1 MFYQSN
7 INAYSYQFSSWKQ
20 YIVSRFVSLKSNLRT
35 EKHIQ
40 KAIDKHGEVNLLVW
54 SVRQQY
60 SLPQI
65 QGLNVISVEDG
76 FVRSVGL
83 GAEHTMPISLV
94 FDDLGIYFDSTSENR
109 LEHILNELESTE
121 TIEQTA
127 RKIINLIRLYQINK
141 YNLNENEW
149 QVKVNRKIIVVP
161 GQVENDKSIQY
172 GSPVVKDN
180 LTLLKE
186 VRRRNPDSYIVFK
199 VHPDIYRN
207 CRVNHTSKKQY
218 YEYADE
224 VVENFSTF
232 SLIKHADEIHT
243 MTSLFG
249 FEALLQHKKVVC
261 YGQPFYAGWGLTE
274 DIYPVERRKNH
285 LTLEQLVYGAYFVYP
300 MYVSLI
306 TGQRI
311 NAMEA
316 IAEIA
321 RIKQNQDLVRIKI
334 PAKEK
339 VADFFKKT
347 ILSVKEHLENGSI
360 KRV

>member
-1 MFYQSN
+1 M
-7 INAYSYQFSSWKQ
+7 
-20 YIVSRFVSLKSNLRT
+20 
-35 EKHIQ
+35 
-40 KAIDKHGEVNLLVW
+40 IDKHGEINLLVW

-60 SLPQI
+60 NLPKMK
-65 QGLNVISVEDG
+65 GLNVISVEDG

-83 GAEHTMPISLV
+83 GAEHTIPISLV
-94 FDDLGIYFDSTSENR
+94 FDDLGIYFDSTSESR
-109 LEHILNELESTE
+109 LEYILNGLENSE

-127 RKIINLIRLYQINK
+127 RKIINLIRLHQINK

-149 QVKVNRKIIVVP
+149 NVKVNKKIIVVP
-161 GQVENDKSIQY
+161 GQVEHDKSVQY

-186 VRRRNPDSYIVFK
+186 VRKRNPDAYVVFK
-199 VHPDIYRN
+199 VHPDIYRH
-207 CRVNHTSKKQY
+207 CRVNNTNKKQY

-249 FEALLQHKKVVC
+249 FEALLQYKKVVC

-274 DIYPVERRKNH
+274 DIYAIERRTND
-285 LTLEQLVYGAYFVYP
+285 LTLEQLVYATYFVYP

-311 NAMEA
+311 NALEA

-321 RIKQNQDLVRIKI
+321 RIKQNQNILKIKI
-334 PAKEK
+334 PLKER
-339 VADFFKKT
+339 VTDFLKKN
-347 ILSVKEHLENGSI
+347 ILFLREQIKDGYI

>member
-1 MFYQSN
+1 LFSQN
-7 INAYSYQFSSWKQ
+7 NTKTFSYQFSSWKQ
-20 YIVSRFVSLKSNLRT
+20 YIVNRFVKLKGNLRS

-40 KAIDKHGEVNLLVW
+40 KAIDKYGEINLLVW
-54 SVRQQY
+54 SARQQY
-60 SLPQI
+60 NLPQI

-94 FDDLGIYFDSTSENR
+94 FDDLGIYFDSTFESR
-109 LEHILNELESTE
+109 LERILNKLKNTE

-127 RKIINLIRLYQINK
+127 RKIINLIRLHQINK

-149 QVKVNRKIIVVP
+149 QVRVDKKIIVVP
-161 GQVENDKSIQY
+161 GQVEHDKSIQY
-172 GSPVVKDN
+172 GSPVIKDN

-186 VRRRNPDSYIVFK
+186 VRERNPDSYIVFK

-207 CRVNHTSKKQY
+207 CRINHTSKKQY
-218 YEYADE
+218 HEYADE

-232 SLIKHADEIHT
+232 SLIKYADEIHT

-261 YGQPFYAGWGLTE
+261 YGQPFYAGWGLTK
-274 DIYPVERRKNH
+274 DIHPIGRRKNC
-285 LTLEQLVYGAYFVYP
+285 LTLEQLVYATYFVYP

-321 RIKQNQDLVRIKI
+321 RIKQNQNLVRIKI
-334 PAKEK
+334 PVKEK
-339 VADFFKKT
+339 ITDFFKKT